1 MLAGGRRP
9 PGRPR
14 LADLTEPT
22 DLAILKAAAQLFMD
36 HGYRGVTMDM
46 VAEAAD
52 LTKAAVYYY
61 FHDKASLVVAMLG
74 RTFAAARSGTEEILS
89 QPRPLMER
97 LVAMAEVVLGLP
109 QPFIAFNTLMH
120 EAATELS
127 DVQIQVIREAEAS
140 VTAPLEQAVLKAAA
154 SGEIMVEDP
163 LLLAHAFVAALRVGQ
178 TLTLDGRPRFPD
190 RRRTARVLVTVL
202 WQGVAP
208 A

>member
-1 MLAGGRRP
+1 
-9 PGRPR
+9 
-14 LADLTEPT
+14 
-22 DLAILKAAAQLFMD
+22 
-36 HGYRGVTMDM
+36 
-46 VAEAAD
+46 
-52 LTKAAVYYY
+52 
-61 FHDKASLVVAMLG
+61 MLG